1 VVVTEEEDVSALEG
15 LTHHHFNC
23 EILWIKLRARRYP
36 LSIEIL
42 AG

>member
-1 VVVTEEEDVSALEG
+1 VVVTEEEDVSAFEG
-15 LTHHHFNC
+15 LAHHHFNC
-23 EILWIKLRARRYP
+23 EILWVKLGARRYP